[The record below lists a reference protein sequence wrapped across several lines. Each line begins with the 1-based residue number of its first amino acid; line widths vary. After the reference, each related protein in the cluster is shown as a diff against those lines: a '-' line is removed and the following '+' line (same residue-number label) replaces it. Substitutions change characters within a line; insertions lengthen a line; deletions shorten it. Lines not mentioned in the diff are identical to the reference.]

1 MKVSLGKNAEIDGQ
15 ELITGRTLLCSV
27 TRYGKSWCARRITEQ
42 VFGHS
47 GVGIIDLEGEY
58 STLLELYPFLI
69 IGRDVPIEPEAAA
82 FLADEILKNRLSFI
96 IDGSNPDL
104 DAAVFQE
111 FVATFVN
118 RFIAVEAQAKVPYL
132 FILEESDQL
141 IPEKGVGSSLCLEPL
156 TRLVAKGGKRGL
168 GTIIITQRP
177 AFVSKRVVSQ
187 ASCKLIGHIEWN
199 EDIAVLRKFGQIPE
213 TADIKNLKQGYFYAA
228 GPFIDKPRVIHIG
241 PVKTTHLGATPSV
254 IPPTPSELKDV
265 VAQLAAKLPA
275 VIEEMKPAIPK
286 AAEIEA
292 RLKEK
297 FEEQWKVR
305 LQRVEKQ
312 RDSIRVKTEA
322 RYETEIADLKRKLE
336 DASRQ
341 AAMKGSVS
349 DLLSHPLVQQNLE
362 KLNAKQRGLVQ
373 LLETK
378 GPQSSENLSL
388 FLETNP
394 KNVPAFIH
402 EVNRKIPKLVENVQ
416 GKYVSRLAK
425 LFPVTEELQE
435 EAKEIEQLRKEIEKL
450 RKWVE
455 DLKEMEREKI
465 TELADK
471 NRQIN
476 EFPDLTRNLIAG
488 KDEEIAK
495 LRARVE
501 ALIQPDLR
509 LETIKE
515 IAEEKGR
522 GPPTGTPIKAPTQT
536 DQWTPGPIV
545 GPIVP
550 VEVQFKRVVTGVTVE
565 INKEVLEADESSHLG
580 KILARGLDGFFDE
593 PKGFGAIMGEMER
606 KYSLARTSGGSRDAV
621 RSALEELVAKGIL
634 DRKQEQ
640 NQWQYYASDSFK
652 ERVREKK
659 P

>member
-322 RYETEIADLKRKLE
+322 KYETEIADLKRKLE

-341 AAMKGSVS
+341 AAMKGPVT
-349 DLLSHPLVQQNLE
+349 DLLSHPLVQQNLS
-362 KLNAKQRGLVQ
+362 KLNDKQRRFIE
-373 LLETK
+373 LLETR
-378 GPQSSENLSL
+378 GPQSAENLSL
-388 FLETNP
+388 FLETSP
-394 KNVPAFIH
+394 KNVPAFVH

-425 LFPVTEELQE
+425 LFPVTEELKA
-435 EAKEIEQLRKEIEKL
+435 EAEEIERLRAELNSRSSEVVDLKNQVQVLRKERDDLEK
-450 RKWVE
+450 K
-455 DLKEMEREKI
+455 LKEAEAQLNKI
-465 TELADK
+465 
-471 NRQIN
+471 
-476 EFPDLTRNLIAG
+476 P
-488 KDEEIAK
+488 AK
-495 LRARVE
+495 WGVVHEPAAPVAE
-501 ALIQPDLR
+501 PAL
-509 LETIKE
+509 
-515 IAEEKGR
+515 
-522 GPPTGTPIKAPTQT
+522 GTTPEAPT
-536 DQWTPGPIV
+536 
-545 GPIVP
+545 VP
-550 VEVQFKRVVTGVTVE
+550 VEVKFKRVVTDVTVA
-565 INKEVLEADESSHLG
+565 INKEVLEADESTHLG
-580 KILARGLDGFFDE
+580 KLLARGLDGFFDQ
-593 PKGFGAIMGEMER
+593 PKAFGAIMGELER
-606 KYSLARTSGGSRDAV
+606 KYSISRTSGGSRQAV
-621 RSALEELVAKGIL
+621 QSALEELVAKGIL
-634 DRKQEQ
+634 DRRQEQ
-640 NQWQYYASDSFK
+640 NQWMYFCSDSFK
-652 ERVREKK
+652 ERVKEKK